1 VCQGILTVM
10 NENGHCECHV
20 GGSHNEVECGLV
32 YFGIVLGSL
41 VGVIVV
47 LIIIIILIKLFTV
60 GVALL
65 VALIVECK
73 NCKSDANDARRSPVV
88 TPEPEAET
96 ERDTCHPHTV
106 FGPPIPIESFITQT
120 SNSAC
125 PNPAVCHDDI
135 RGADLNNNS
144 TSDLP
149 SYDCALEMVEQPGIM
164 NKARHYLSKIRNRH
178 ET

>member
-1 VCQGILTVM
+1 MCLWGNEEKYYCGCRYATELNGPNGTCVCQGILTVM
-10 NENGHCECHV
+10 NENGHCECKF

-32 YFGIVLGSL
+32 YFGIMLGSL

-96 ERDTCHPHTV
+96 EQDTCHPQTV
-106 FGPPIPIESFITQT
+106 FGPPIPIVSFITQT
-120 SNSAC
+120 SFNSAC
-125 PNPAVCHDDI
+125 PDSAVC
-135 RGADLNNNS
+135 DLF
-144 TSDLP
+144 
-149 SYDCALEMVEQPGIM
+149 
-164 NKARHYLSKIRNRH
+164 HYV
-178 ET
+178 T